1 MLVNIA
7 QYNTHSAH
15 TIRNTQPHTAY
26 KTHNTSARY
35 IASHHMTSP
44 DITPHALSHTTHYTT
59 LHTQHMAPQPK
70 LAILLC
76 PLDCVCGVGVWVVC
90 ALCYV
95 FVLCVLCVVLCCVC
109 IVRVLWSVSSV
120 WSLLSVVLCRVVI
133 SLVVLP
139 LVSVV
144 LSLLRCV
151 SVFCA
156 SCAFWCTHQHM
167 VIVCRVCVVCV
178 LGSAVSRLL
187 EHVIRNQSSGRKP
200 ESGVVGLVCPV
211 FCCGP
216 RSMITYVV
224 LMSSFHVA
232 LLSSCHVLCWWLSSC
247 RGRHV
252 GVV

>member
-1 MLVNIA
+1 MVLV
-7 QYNTHSAH
+7 YGW
-15 TIRNTQPHTAY
+15 
-26 KTHNTSARY
+26 
-35 IASHHMTSP
+35 
-44 DITPHALSHTTHYTT
+44 
-59 LHTQHMAPQPK
+59 
-70 LAILLC
+70 C
-76 PLDCVCGVGVWVVC
+76 VFCVCVVC
-90 ALCYV
+90 
-95 FVLCVLCVVLCCVC
+95 VVCFGLWSASFACW
-109 IVRVLWSVSSV
+109 VLWSVSSV

-167 VIVCRVCVVCV
+167 VIVCGVCVVCV

-187 EHVIRNQSSGRKP
+187 EHEYGRKP

-224 LMSSFHVA
+224 LMSSFSCCVVVVLSCS
-232 LLSSCHVLCWWLSSC
+232 LLVVVVMSWSSCWCRVTRCLSRESI
-247 RGRHV
+247 RQDIFIDQEQETYDIKV
-252 GVV
+252 PSWS